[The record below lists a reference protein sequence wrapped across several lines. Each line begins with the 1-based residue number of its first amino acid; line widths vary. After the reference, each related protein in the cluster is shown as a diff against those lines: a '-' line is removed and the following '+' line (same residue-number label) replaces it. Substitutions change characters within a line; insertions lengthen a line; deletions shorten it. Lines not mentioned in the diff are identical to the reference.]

1 MYKDAFEL
9 IGKLAENEKVIKE
22 ILFTKKGFRVR
33 WTQEKQLFNYNFTK
47 ESIESFL
54 ELYETYE

>member
-22 ILFTKKGFRVR
+22 ILFTSKGFRVR
-33 WTQEKQLFNYNFTK
+33 WAQEPMLFHYKFT
-47 ESIESFL
+47 EQSVTEFL